1 MRRSRYISRARHHA
15 DADTLAKLARRMS
28 ESGSRIEDQLW
39 ERRLVELLNDRL
51 ARGFEEV
58 IDAALDELSASNPR
72 AYDDLADLAESCAE
86 SSTMEIDGKAHDGLL
101 IALPVL
107 AWSRYKLP
115 TLALSAPMIDSIA
128 VHIGAHLA
136 ARGARIAVA
145 DTLYSIDQLPESF
158 GEVRDTAEAL
168 FGAAAGAAGRDGRLK
183 IDQKALR
190 EPVAMLADSRYVLA
204 ALVVPQGAP
213 LYHWQ
218 ETGVDPDAKTA
229 AIEAFTEQLTGVL
242 TPVMTGCRFRVLAP
256 NAFHAALRLGDR
268 ELREFSLEAAVSFLK
283 LTYDL
288 APAALQATVA
298 AYEEKRDQPTTEMR
312 IGISRT
318 ADDDVVVEGVVWPL
332 LGDDEERSLEEIETA
347 LKRLGITHIVAH
359 SHRFPLE
366 YCDDCGAPVFPN
378 PSGHSVHTEPP
389 EDGAEQPVSPLH

>member
-15 DADTLAKLARRMS
+15 DADTLAKLARRMA

-39 ERRLVELLNDRL
+39 ERRLVELINDRL

-58 IDAALDELSASNPR
+58 IDAALDELSGSNPR

-86 SSTMEIDGKAHDGLL
+86 SSTIEIDGKAHDGLL

-115 TLALSAPMIDSIA
+115 TLALSPAIVDNIA
-128 VHIGAHLA
+128 VQISAHLA
-136 ARGARIAVA
+136 ARGARCAVA

-158 GEVRDTAEAL
+158 GEVRDAAEAL
-168 FGAAAGAAGRDGRLK
+168 FGAATHDGRLK
-183 IDQKALR
+183 IDAKALR

-204 ALVVPQGAP
+204 AIVVPQGAP
-213 LYHWQ
+213 IYHWQ
-218 ETGVDPDAKTA
+218 QTGVDPDAKTA
-229 AIEAFTEQLTGVL
+229 AVEAFCEQFTSVL
-242 TPVMTGCRFRVLAP
+242 KPVMTGCRYRALAP

-268 ELREFSLEAAVSFLK
+268 ELREFSLEAAISFLK

-288 APAALQATVA
+288 APSSLQATLA

-312 IGISRT
+312 IGISRL
-318 ADDDVVVEGVVWPL
+318 ADDDVVIEGVVWPL
-332 LGDDEERSLEEIETA
+332 LGDEEERSQEEIEAA
-347 LKRLGITHIVAH
+347 LKRLGVQRIVAH
-359 SHRFPLE
+359 THRFPLE

-378 PSGHSVHTEPP
+378 SSGHSVHTEPP
-389 EDGAEQPVSPLH
+389 EDGTEQPASPLH

>member
-39 ERRLVELLNDRL
+39 ERRLVELINDRL

-86 SSTMEIDGKAHDGLL
+86 STTLEIDGKVNEGLL

-115 TLALSAPMIDSIA
+115 TLALSPAMVSNIA
-128 VHIGAHLA
+128 VQIGAHLA
-136 ARGARIAVA
+136 ARGARCAVA

-158 GEVRDTAEAL
+158 GEVRDAAEAL
-168 FGAAAGAAGRDGRLK
+168 FGSAAQDGRLK
-183 IDQKALR
+183 IDPKSLR

-204 ALVVPQGAP
+204 AIVVPQGAP
-213 LYHWQ
+213 IYHWQ
-218 ETGVDPDAKTA
+218 QTGVDPDAKTA
-229 AIEAFTEQLTGVL
+229 AIEAFREQLAGIL
-242 TPVMTGCRFRVLAP
+242 APVMTGCRFRVLAP

-268 ELREFSLEAAVSFLK
+268 ELREFSLDAAISFLK
-283 LTYDL
+283 LSYELDPST
-288 APAALQATVA
+288 LQATVA
-298 AYEEKRDQPTTEMR
+298 AYEEKRDLPTTEMR
-312 IGISRT
+312 IGISRV
-318 ADDDVVVEGVVWPL
+318 ADDDVVIEGVVWPL
-332 LGDDEERSLEEIETA
+332 LGDDEERSLEEIEAT
-347 LKRLGITHIVAH
+347 LKRLGINRIVTHA
-359 SHRFPLE
+359 HRFPLE

-389 EDGAEQPVSPLH
+389 EDGTEQPVSPLH

>member
-1 MRRSRYISRARHHA
+1 MRRQRFISRARHHA

-28 ESGSRIEDQLW
+28 ESGSRVEDQLW
-39 ERRLVELLNDRL
+39 ERRLVELINDRL

-58 IDAALDELSASNPR
+58 IDAALDELSGSNAR

-86 SSTMEIDGKAHDGLL
+86 STVIEIDGKAHDGLL
-101 IALPVL
+101 LALPLL

-115 TLALSAPMIDSIA
+115 TLALAPAMIDTIA

-136 ARGARIAVA
+136 ARGARIALA

-158 GEVRDTAEAL
+158 GEVRDAAEAL
-168 FGAAAGAAGRDGRLK
+168 FASATQDGRLK
-183 IDQKALR
+183 VDAKALR
-190 EPVAMLADSRYVLA
+190 EPVAMLADSRYLLA
-204 ALVVPQGAP
+204 AIVVPQGAP
-213 LYHWQ
+213 IYHWQ

-229 AIEAFTEQLTGVL
+229 AVTAFTEQLASVL
-242 TPVMTGCRFRVLAP
+242 TPIMTGCRFRTLAP

-283 LTYDL
+283 LSYDI
-288 APAALQATVA
+288 APGTLQATVA

-318 ADDDVVVEGVVWPL
+318 ADDDAVIEGVVWPL
-332 LGDDEERSLEEIETA
+332 LGDDEEKSLEEIEA
-347 LKRLGITHIVAH
+347 AIKRLGISRIQAH

-389 EDGAEQPVSPLH
+389 EDGNEQPVSPLH

>member
-28 ESGSRIEDQLW
+28 ESGTRIEDQLW
-39 ERRLVELLNDRL
+39 ERRLVELINDRL
-51 ARGFEEV
+51 SRGFEEA
-58 IDAALDELSASNPR
+58 IDAALDDLSPTNPR

-86 SSTMEIDGKAHDGLL
+86 SNAVEIDGKPHDGLL
-101 IALPVL
+101 LALPIL

-115 TLALSAPMIDSIA
+115 AHTLAPAIVDNIA
-128 VHIGAHLA
+128 VQIGAHLA
-136 ARGARIAVA
+136 DRGARIAVS
-145 DTLYSIDQLPESF
+145 DMLYSIDQLPESF

-168 FGAAAGAAGRDGRLK
+168 FEAAAQDGRLK
-183 IDQKALR
+183 VDPKSLR

-204 ALVVPQGAP
+204 AIVVPQGAP

-218 ETGVDPDAKTA
+218 QTGVDPDAKTA
-229 AIEAFTEQLTGVL
+229 AMEAFCEQLSGIL
-242 TPVMTGCRFRVLAP
+242 TPAMTGCRFRALAP

-268 ELREFSLEAAVSFLK
+268 ELRDFSLEAAVSFLK
-283 LTYDL
+283 LTYDI
-288 APAALQATVA
+288 AASSLQATIA
-298 AYEEKRDQPTTEMR
+298 AYEDKRDQPTAEMR
-312 IGISRT
+312 IGISRI
-318 ADDDVVVEGVVWPL
+318 ADDDVVIEGVVWPL
-332 LGDDEERSLEEIETA
+332 LGDDEEKSLEEIEAA
-347 LKRLGITHIVAH
+347 LKRLGIHKVVTH

-389 EDGAEQPVSPLH
+389 EDANEQPVSPLH

>member
-1 MRRSRYISRARHHA
+1 MRRSRFISRARHHA
-15 DADTLAKLARRMS
+15 DSDTLAKLARRMS

-39 ERRLVELLNDRL
+39 ERRLVELINDRL
-51 ARGFEEV
+51 SRGFEEV
-58 IDAALDELSASNPR
+58 IDAALDELSSSNPR

-86 SSTMEIDGKAHDGLL
+86 SSTIEIDGKAHDGLL

-115 TLALSAPMIDSIA
+115 TLALSAAMIDNIA
-128 VHIGAHLA
+128 VQIGAHLA
-136 ARGARIAVA
+136 ARGARCAIA

-158 GEVRDTAEAL
+158 GEVREAAEAL
-168 FGAAAGAAGRDGRLK
+168 FGAAAQDGRLK
-183 IDQKALR
+183 IDPKTLR
-190 EPVAMLADSRYVLA
+190 EPVAMLADSRYLLA
-204 ALVVPQGAP
+204 AIVVPEGAP

-218 ETGVDPDAKTA
+218 QTGVDPDAKTA
-229 AIEAFTEQLTGVL
+229 AVEAFCEQLNSVL
-242 TPVMTGCRFRVLAP
+242 TPVMTGCRFRALAP

-268 ELREFSLEAAVSFLK
+268 ELREFSLEAAISFLK
-283 LTYDL
+283 LSYEL
-288 APAALQATVA
+288 APSALQATVA

-332 LGDDEERSLEEIETA
+332 LGDDEERSLEEIEAA
-347 LKRLGITHIVAH
+347 LKRLGITRIVAH
-359 SHRFPLE
+359 THRFPLE

-389 EDGAEQPVSPLH
+389 EDGSEQPASPLH

>member
-39 ERRLVELLNDRL
+39 ERRLVELVNDRL

-58 IDAALDELSASNPR
+58 IDAALDELSTSDPR

-86 SSTMEIDGKAHDGLL
+86 STTIEIDGKPHEGLL

-115 TLALSAPMIDSIA
+115 ALALAPAVIDNIA
-128 VHIGAHLA
+128 VQIAAHLA

-145 DTLYSIDQLPESF
+145 NTLYSIDQLPESF
-158 GEVRDTAEAL
+158 GEVRDAAEAL
-168 FGAAAGAAGRDGRLK
+168 FGAAAQEGRLQ
-183 IDQKALR
+183 IDPKALR
-190 EPVAMLADSRYVLA
+190 EPVAMLADSRYLLA
-204 ALVVPQGAP
+204 AIVVPQGAP

-218 ETGVDPDAKTA
+218 QTGVDPDAKTA
-229 AIEAFTEQLTGVL
+229 ANEAFCEQLTGVL
-242 TPVMTGCRFRVLAP
+242 TPAMTGCRFKVLPP

-268 ELREFSLEAAVSFLK
+268 ELREFSLEAAISFLK
-283 LTYDL
+283 LSYDL

-312 IGISRT
+312 IGIART

-332 LGDDEERSLEEIETA
+332 LGDDEERAQEEIEAA
-347 LKRLGITHIVAH
+347 LKRLGIQRIVAH
-359 SHRFPLE
+359 THRFPLE

-389 EDGAEQPVSPLH
+389 ENGTEEPPSPLH

>member
-1 MRRSRYISRARHHA
+1 MRRSRYISRARHNA
-15 DADTLAKLARRMS
+15 DADTLAKLARRMA

-39 ERRLVELLNDRL
+39 ERRLVELINDRL
-51 ARGFEEV
+51 ARGFEEI
-58 IDAALDELSASNPR
+58 IDAALDELSGSNPR

-86 SSTMEIDGKAHDGLL
+86 STTIEIDGKVHDGLL
-101 IALPVL
+101 LALPVL

-115 TLALSAPMIDSIA
+115 ALVLSAAIVDNIS
-128 VHIGAHLA
+128 VQLSAHLA
-136 ARGARIAVA
+136 ARGARCAVA

-158 GEVRDTAEAL
+158 GEVRDVAEAL
-168 FGAAAGAAGRDGRLK
+168 FGAAAQDGRLK
-183 IDQKALR
+183 IDPKTLR

-204 ALVVPQGAP
+204 AIVVPQGAP
-213 LYHWQ
+213 IYHWQ
-218 ETGVDPDAKTA
+218 QTGVDPDAKTA
-229 AIEAFTEQLTGVL
+229 AVEAFCEQFTSVL
-242 TPVMTGCRFRVLAP
+242 TPVMTGCRFRTLAP

-268 ELREFSLEAAVSFLK
+268 ELREFSLEAAISYLK

-312 IGISRT
+312 IGICRL
-318 ADDDVVVEGVVWPL
+318 ADDDTVIEGVVWPL
-332 LGDDEERSLEEIETA
+332 LGDEEERSQEEIEAA
-347 LKRLGITHIVAH
+347 LKRLGVQRIVVH
-359 SHRFPLE
+359 THRFPLE

-389 EDGAEQPVSPLH
+389 EDGTEQPVSPLH

>member
-28 ESGSRIEDQLW
+28 ESGSRVEDQVW
-39 ERRLVELLNDRL
+39 ERRLVELINDRL
-51 ARGFEEV
+51 ARGFEEA
-58 IDAALDELSASNPR
+58 IDAALDELSTAHPR

-86 SSTMEIDGKAHDGLL
+86 SSTIEIDGKAHDGLL
-101 IALPVL
+101 LALPLL

-115 TLALSAPMIDSIA
+115 TLVLSPALVDNIA
-128 VHIGAHLA
+128 VQITAHLA

-158 GEVRDTAEAL
+158 GEVRDMGEAL
-168 FGAAAGAAGRDGRLK
+168 FGAAAQEGRLQ
-183 IDQKALR
+183 IDPKALR

-213 LYHWQ
+213 IYHWQ
-218 ETGVDPDAKTA
+218 QTGVDPDAKTA
-229 AIEAFTEQLTGVL
+229 AIEAFCTQLTGVL
-242 TPVMTGCRFRVLAP
+242 APVMTGCRYRVLAP

-283 LTYDL
+283 LTYDI

-318 ADDDVVVEGVVWPL
+318 ADDDTVIEGVVWPL
-332 LGDDEERSLEEIETA
+332 LGDDEERSLEEIEAA
-347 LKRLGITHIVAH
+347 LKRLGITRIVTHA
-359 SHRFPLE
+359 HRFPLE

-389 EDGAEQPVSPLH
+389 EDGGEQPVSPLH

>member
-15 DADTLAKLARRMS
+15 DAETLAKLARRMA

-39 ERRLVELLNDRL
+39 ERRLVELINDRL
-51 ARGFEEV
+51 ARGFEEA
-58 IDAALDELSASNPR
+58 IDAALDELSGSNAR

-86 SSTMEIDGKAHDGLL
+86 STTLEIDGKVHEGLL
-101 IALPVL
+101 IALPLL

-115 TLALSAPMIDSIA
+115 TLTLGAALIDNIA

-158 GEVRDTAEAL
+158 GEVRDAAEAL
-168 FGAAAGAAGRDGRLK
+168 FGAAAQDGRLK
-183 IDQKALR
+183 VDPKGLR
-190 EPVAMLADSRYVLA
+190 EPVAMLADSRYLLA
-204 ALVVPQGAP
+204 AIVVPQGGP

-218 ETGVDPDAKTA
+218 QTGVDPDAKTA
-229 AIEAFTEQLTGVL
+229 AVVAFCEQFTNVI
-242 TPVMTGCRFRVLAP
+242 TPVMTGCRFRTLAP
-256 NAFHAALRLGDR
+256 NAFHAALRLADR
-268 ELREFSLEAAVSFLK
+268 ELREFSLEAAISYLK
-283 LTYDL
+283 LSYDF
-288 APAALQATVA
+288 APSTLQATVA

-312 IGISRT
+312 IGISRL
-318 ADDDVVVEGVVWPL
+318 ADDDVVIEGVVWPL
-332 LGDDEERSLEEIETA
+332 LGDEEERSLEEIEAA
-347 LKRLGITHIVAH
+347 LKRLGVTRTVTHT
-359 SHRFPLE
+359 HRFPLE

-389 EDGAEQPVSPLH
+389 EDGSEQPASPLH

>member
-28 ESGSRIEDQLW
+28 ESGSRIEDHLW
-39 ERRLVELLNDRL
+39 ERRLVELINDRL

-58 IDAALDELSASNPR
+58 IDAALDELSTSNPR

-86 SSTMEIDGKAHDGLL
+86 SSTIEIDGKAHDGLL

-115 TLALSAPMIDSIA
+115 AVTLAASVVDNIA
-128 VHIGAHLA
+128 VQIGAHLA
-136 ARGARIAVA
+136 ARGARCAVA
-145 DTLYSIDQLPESF
+145 DALYSIDQLPESF
-158 GEVRDTAEAL
+158 GEVRDAAEAL
-168 FGAAAGAAGRDGRLK
+168 FGAAAQDGRLK
-183 IDQKALR
+183 VDPKTLR

-204 ALVVPQGAP
+204 AIVVPQGAP

-218 ETGVDPDAKTA
+218 QTGVDPDSKTVA
-229 AIEAFTEQLTGVL
+229 MEAFCEQFAAVL
-242 TPVMTGCRFRVLAP
+242 TPVMTGCRFRALAP
-256 NAFHAALRLGDR
+256 NAFHAALRFGDR

-283 LTYDL
+283 LSYDL
-288 APAALQATVA
+288 APSSLQATVA

-312 IGISRT
+312 IGISRA
-318 ADDDVVVEGVVWPL
+318 ADDDVVIEGVVWPL
-332 LGDDEERSLEEIETA
+332 LGDEEERSVEEIETA
-347 LKRLGITHIVAH
+347 LKRLGIQKIVAH
-359 SHRFPLE
+359 AHRFPLE

-389 EDGAEQPVSPLH
+389 EGGSEQPASPLH

>member
-28 ESGSRIEDQLW
+28 ESGTRIEDQLW
-39 ERRLVELLNDRL
+39 ERRLVELINDRL

-58 IDAALDELSASNPR
+58 IDAALDELSTSNPR

-86 SSTMEIDGKAHDGLL
+86 SSTIEIDGKAHDAVLL
-101 IALPVL
+101 ALPVL

-115 TLALSAPMIDSIA
+115 TLALSAALIDNIA
-128 VHIGAHLA
+128 VQIAGHLA
-136 ARGARIAVA
+136 ARGALCAVA

-158 GEVRDTAEAL
+158 GEVRDMAEAL
-168 FGAAAGAAGRDGRLK
+168 FGAAAQDGRLK
-183 IDQKALR
+183 VDPKALR

-218 ETGVDPDAKTA
+218 QTGVDPDAKTA
-229 AIEAFTEQLTGVL
+229 ALEAFAEQLTGVL
-242 TPVMTGCRFRVLAP
+242 TPIMTGCRFRVLAP

-288 APAALQATVA
+288 GAATLQATVA

-312 IGISRT
+312 IGISRV

-332 LGDDEERSLEEIETA
+332 LGDDEERALEEIETA
-347 LKRLGITHIVAH
+347 LKRLGITRVVAH

-389 EDGAEQPVSPLH
+389 DDGNEQPVSPLH